1 MKTFGIRRAF
11 ASIALTLL
19 SASTLGAQV
28 TTGTI
33 LGTVRD
39 HTGAVVAGAVVV
51 VTETNKGTS
60 QNYQTDEMGGY
71 NAPFLVP
78 GTYSVSVEQQG
89 FKKEVR
95 TGIVVQ
101 VDQKAR
107 IDFTLSVGAVTET
120 ISVVG
125 AAPLIK
131 SDSSELGEVITEQSI
146 REMPLNG
153 RNFATLVYLTP
164 GITPGQS
171 GENLS
176 GASTFNPR
184 GASNF
189 NALGSMANANA
200 WLIDG
205 IDNNEHTYNT
215 VIVMPS
221 IESVRE
227 FKVLTGTFSAEF
239 GRGAGVVS
247 VSTKSGAN
255 EFHGTLF
262 EFLRND
268 KIDARNYFALA
279 TAAKAP
285 FRRNQFGA
293 AASGPVL
300 IPKLYNGRNKTFF
313 FADYSGLREIKGVT
327 YVNSVPTALTRTG
340 DFSAFTNSAGTLIRI
355 YDPLSTRLNP
365 NYNSSLPVST
375 SNPQYLRD
383 AFAGNVIPAGRIS
396 TVGRNVASIYPL
408 PNQSGNFD
416 NYTINANRTVTDDA
430 FNTRIDHQFSEK
442 DNFFARYS
450 YDNYKLDAP
459 QGQSACCLPTPDDA
473 KSKYDL
479 GPYVAGIQN
488 TRLKAQGLALNE
500 THLFRPNLLNEI
512 RAGFA
517 RTTPRTVQSDFGHKA
532 ADSLGI
538 KGINV
543 SEFTTGLPNI
553 SVTDFTGISGG
564 PAFLPANPR
573 QTHYQIEDVVSYGR
587 GRHQLKFGYRYV
599 RRLVSPFTN
608 TDTRST
614 LNFAKNFTN
623 DPVTNT
629 QGTGLATLLI
639 GYPTSGSRGYL
650 IEPYYLTTQEHALF
664 VVDDWKVSSRLTLN
678 IGLRYEVFT
687 PDVEIRNRLT
697 NFDIVG
703 LKLVYAGEDGISR
716 AAGKSTD
723 KNNFGP
729 RFGFAWSALRS
740 GKMVLRG
747 GYGISYFPLQPSA
760 SNFLGQAVPYTI
772 SQNFST
778 ETNPTDYSRLVT
790 IAQPFSAPVAVKP
803 KTTAELNAANPRVWG
818 HSFDNRTSYMQ
829 SWSLNIENEL
839 TQTLMWEI
847 GYGGSRGLHVPFAYN
862 PNEVQPGT
870 GTQASRRLLQP
881 LSGLTNITV
890 MDPRNMSTYHSL
902 QNKVIKRF
910 ADGLQFMFAYT
921 YGKSLDY
928 GGSPASGGGQTGSP
942 QTVTNLKAGRGA
954 SGFDVKHRA
963 VTSYVYELPFGPG
976 KKFLAARGAAGK
988 LLGGWQLSGITT
1000 LTTGRPYNVSLASGV
1015 NNGAPSWPDRTG
1027 SGTLSNPDPYYWFD
1041 ATAFK
1046 APSPNTYGNVARGVL
1061 YAPGHVNFD
1070 TSFVKNTSLNERMKV
1085 QFRLDAFN
1093 LFNTPAFGFPNASI
1107 GSPTVGRI
1115 TSTLSDNRD
1124 LQFALKFEF

>member
-430 FNTRIDHQFSEK
+430 FNTRIDHQ
-442 DNFFARYS
+442 N
-450 YDNYKLDAP
+450 
-459 QGQSACCLPTPDDA
+459 
-473 KSKYDL
+473 
-479 GPYVAGIQN
+479 
-488 TRLKAQGLALNE
+488 
-500 THLFRPNLLNEI
+500 
-512 RAGFA
+512 
-517 RTTPRTVQSDFGHKA
+517 
-532 ADSLGI
+532 
-538 KGINV
+538 
-543 SEFTTGLPNI
+543 
-553 SVTDFTGISGG
+553 
-564 PAFLPANPR
+564 
-573 QTHYQIEDVVSYGR
+573 
-587 GRHQLKFGYRYV
+587 
-599 RRLVSPFTN
+599 
-608 TDTRST
+608 
-614 LNFAKNFTN
+614 
-623 DPVTNT
+623 
-629 QGTGLATLLI
+629 
-639 GYPTSGSRGYL
+639 PTS
-650 IEPYYLTTQEHALF
+650 
-664 VVDDWKVSSRLTLN
+664 
-678 IGLRYEVFT
+678 
-687 PDVEIRNRLT
+687 
-697 NFDIVG
+697 
-703 LKLVYAGEDGISR
+703 
-716 AAGKSTD
+716 
-723 KNNFGP
+723 
-729 RFGFAWSALRS
+729 
-740 GKMVLRG
+740 
-747 GYGISYFPLQPSA
+747 
-760 SNFLGQAVPYTI
+760 
-772 SQNFST
+772 
-778 ETNPTDYSRLVT
+778 
-790 IAQPFSAPVAVKP
+790 
-803 KTTAELNAANPRVWG
+803 
-818 HSFDNRTSYMQ
+818 
-829 SWSLNIENEL
+829 
-839 TQTLMWEI
+839 
-847 GYGGSRGLHVPFAYN
+847 
-862 PNEVQPGT
+862 
-870 GTQASRRLLQP
+870 
-881 LSGLTNITV
+881 
-890 MDPRNMSTYHSL
+890 
-902 QNKVIKRF
+902 
-910 ADGLQFMFAYT
+910 
-921 YGKSLDY
+921 
-928 GGSPASGGGQTGSP
+928 
-942 QTVTNLKAGRGA
+942 
-954 SGFDVKHRA
+954 
-963 VTSYVYELPFGPG
+963 
-976 KKFLAARGAAGK
+976 
-988 LLGGWQLSGITT
+988 
-1000 LTTGRPYNVSLASGV
+1000 
-1015 NNGAPSWPDRTG
+1015 
-1027 SGTLSNPDPYYWFD
+1027 
-1041 ATAFK
+1041 
-1046 APSPNTYGNVARGVL
+1046 
-1061 YAPGHVNFD
+1061 
-1070 TSFVKNTSLNERMKV
+1070 
-1085 QFRLDAFN
+1085 
-1093 LFNTPAFGFPNASI
+1093 
-1107 GSPTVGRI
+1107 
-1115 TSTLSDNRD
+1115 
-1124 LQFALKFEF
+1124 